1 MSSPATSSGRGFRTE
16 LCAGVSKGSWM
27 NDSFKPTSPPGH
39 PPVNQSSRAAY
50 FFGSS
55 FTQRPLPMYTSD
67 SLSSAARTATDA
79 RRAERGARADA
90 RRARVCATPRHSRFE
105 TEFRAERDEPNETAR
120 TGRVETGATRGYRG
134 GGGGGAR
141 SAVGAAG
148 DGKDRSGP
156 RPTVAGGICAGLRV
170 RSHLE
175 KYSGADS
182 ARHGAARARGSAGRR
197 GESDRAVTHR
207 RGDVR
212 GHGKHFGAR

>member
-1 MSSPATSSGRGFRTE
+1 
-16 LCAGVSKGSWM
+16 
-27 NDSFKPTSPPGH
+27 
-39 PPVNQSSRAAY
+39 
-50 FFGSS
+50 
-55 FTQRPLPMYTSD
+55 LPMYTSC
-67 SLSSAARTATDA
+67 SSAARTATDA

-90 RRARVCATPRHSRFE
+90 RRARVCGAKRRHSRFE
-105 TEFRAERDEPNETAR
+105 TEFIAERDEPNETAR

-156 RPTVAGGICAGLRV
+156 RPTVAGGICAGLRRRV